1 MIRLVIGFFMMLG
14 STGFVDNHGDLKT
27 GIIWSLIGLG
37 LFAWPVMTGY
47 FNVVPERHYI
57 GRQQQ

>member
-1 MIRLVIGFFMMLG
+1 MMLG